1 MTVVDDVKSRL
12 DILEVV
18 SGYVPLNRSGRS
30 YKAPC
35 PFHQERTPSFFVF
48 PDRQT
53 WRCFG
58 ACATGGDVFSFVM
71 RAENLEFAEVL
82 NRLAQQAG
90 VVLPTRQRRGE
101 QQVAFELN
109 EKAREYF
116 QEILASR
123 RGAAARA
130 YLKQRG
136 LTQQTVDSFELGLS
150 PSDGESLRN
159 YLSQHGFTLEQ
170 SAMAGAV
177 RGGGSGY
184 YHDLFR
190 GRLMIPIRNG
200 QGELGGFGGRALEDA
215 TPKYLNSPRTPVFDK
230 GRILYALHLAKE
242 SARQQ
247 GVVVV
252 EGYMDAIMAH
262 QHGFT
267 NVVASM
273 GTALTGDQVAE
284 IRRLTGQVVMALD
297 PDAAGQQA
305 TLRSLATSWEVF
317 QKLAADRDNKVRGKE
332 PIIFQRQENLTLRVA
347 VLPEGLDPDEVIRRS
362 PEEWSKLIEGAVP
375 LFEYL
380 LPALSSQV
388 DLSTPQGKARL
399 VETMFPFVAAV
410 PEPIQQDHYF
420 QALAAHVGVGGE
432 TLRASVAR
440 FATQSGRGRQ
450 GDPRRN
456 PGPPPSEASAAS
468 SAFARLDRDPVEEYC
483 LALVLQHPEL
493 LINGEDIRPEYFR
506 RMENREIFNQLTM
519 LAPAQL
525 NESVTSLLRQA
536 AGQELTEHLESLLNK
551 ELPPLEHHRRA
562 AALQNTAHRLEE
574 RYLRELKAEEGM
586 KFSEETADLLE
597 EPHQEILDLNQ
608 RIKTNENARNWITR
622 SAS

>member
-123 RGAAARA
+123 RGAAALA

-150 PSDGESLRN
+150 PADGESLRN

-177 RGGGSGY
+177 RGGDNGY

-380 LPALSSQV
+380 LPALSSEV

-450 GDPRRN
+450 GNPRRN
-456 PGPPPSEASAAS
+456 PGPPPPEASAAS

-493 LINGEDIRPEYFR
+493 LKNGGQIQPEYFR

-536 AGQELTEHLESLLNK
+536 AGQELTEHLEVF
-551 ELPPLEHHRRA
+551 
-562 AALQNTAHRLEE
+562 
-574 RYLRELKAEEGM
+574 AE
-586 KFSEETADLLE
+586 
-597 EPHQEILDLNQ
+597 
-608 RIKTNENARNWITR
+608 
-622 SAS
+622 